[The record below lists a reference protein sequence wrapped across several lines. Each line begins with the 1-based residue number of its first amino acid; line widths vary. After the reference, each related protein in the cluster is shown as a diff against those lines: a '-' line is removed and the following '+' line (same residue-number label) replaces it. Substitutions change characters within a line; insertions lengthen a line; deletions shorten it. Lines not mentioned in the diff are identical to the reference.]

1 MRGDSA
7 LMTTP
12 HRRGTEPA
20 EQQGPPP
27 AVRAASGISPATRRG
42 VLGGGLGLGMT
53 ALLAACGGGT
63 TAAPQVDVDGPPQE
77 GGSISI
83 GFVGGG
89 ASDTLDGSIAT
100 NLGDI
105 ARAVNIYNTLL
116 YFDHDYELQPMLAT
130 SVTPNDDA
138 TVWTAELLED
148 VLFSD
153 GRPLTAEDVVFSF
166 ERIVDPDDP
175 KGGAS
180 AFAHL
185 EEVVATGD
193 HTVEFRLASSDT
205 ALDEQ
210 IAQYTSII
218 VPTDFDV
225 AAPVGTGAF
234 MLDSFTAAQSTVLTR
249 NPNYWGEEGPYVD
262 EVALLNFNDTDA
274 LINALL
280 SNQVD
285 AVAQIPPALTEVI
298 GADER
303 INILDSETGMYLPFT
318 MRVDQPPFDDERV
331 REAFRL
337 AVDREGMVEQVLSGK
352 GTIGNDMF
360 AVFDPAYPQDLPQR
374 TQDIAEARRLLAEAG
389 HPEGLE
395 VELVTAPIQ
404 AGVVEAAQVFAEQ
417 ASEAGITV
425 TINRMD
431 LTAYWTDYLG
441 YAFSQTFWYTRNF
454 LAQANSAVTPGA
466 PFNETHWDDAE
477 FNDLVDQI
485 RAEIDDAT
493 RTELIGQAQQ
503 ILYDRGGYII
513 WGFANQID
521 AYQSYLGGFVEDRTG
536 IPLSGFQL
544 HKVWIGEV
552 A

>member
-1 MRGDSA
+1 MS
-7 LMTTP
+7 TP
-12 HRRGTEPA
+12 HR
-20 EQQGPPP
+20 
-27 AVRAASGISPATRRG
+27 ATRRG
-42 VLGGGLGLGMT
+42 VIGGGLGLGMT
-53 ALLAACGGGT
+53 ALLAACGSGT
-63 TAAPQVDVDGPPQE
+63 VAPEVDLDGPPQE
-77 GGSISI
+77 GGSIRV

-105 ARAVNIYNTLL
+105 ARAVNMYNTLL

-130 SVTPNDDA
+130 AVTPNDDA
-138 TVWTAELLED
+138 TVWTAELRDD
-148 VLFSD
+148 VVFSD
-153 GRPLTAEDVVFSF
+153 GRPMTADDVVFSF
-166 ERIVDPDDP
+166 ERIVDPEDP
-175 KGGAS
+175 KGGAA

-185 EEVVATGD
+185 DEVVATAE

-210 IAQYTSII
+210 IGQYTSII
-218 VPTDFDV
+218 VPTDYDP

-234 MLDSFTAAQSTVLTR
+234 MLDSFTAAQSTVLVR
-249 NPNYWGEEGPYVD
+249 NPHYWGEEGPYLD
-262 EVALLNFNDTDA
+262 ELSLLNFNDTDA
-274 LINALL
+274 LVNALL

-285 AVAQIPPALTEVI
+285 AIAQIPPALTEVI
-298 GADER
+298 AADER

-318 MRVDQPPFDDERV
+318 MRVDVAPFDDVRV
-331 REAFRL
+331 RQAFRL
-337 AVDREGMVEQVLSGK
+337 AADREGMVEQVLSGK

-360 AVFDPAYPQDLPQR
+360 GRYDPAYPDHLPQR
-374 TQDIAEARRLLAEAG
+374 TQDIEQARALLAEAG
-389 HPEGLE
+389 YPDGVE

-404 AGVVEAAQVFAEQ
+404 AGVVEAAQVYAEQ
-417 ASEAGITV
+417 AAAAGITV

-454 LAQANSAVTPGA
+454 LAQANAGLTPDA
-466 PFNETHWDDAE
+466 PFNETHWDDPE
-477 FNDLVDQI
+477 FLDLVDRI
-485 RAEIDDAT
+485 RSEVDDAA
-493 RTELIGQAQQ
+493 RTELIAQAQEM
-503 ILYDRGGYII
+503 LYDEGGYLV
-513 WGFANQID
+513 WGFANQVD
-521 AYQSYLGGFVEDRTG
+521 AYHSYLGGFVEDRTG